1 MQASRTFSRFT
12 VIWLALLL
20 AVTVGPVTHAQAPKP
35 PQPSAQELAVC
46 VACDKTIPIGTVWKH
61 PRGLVCD
68 SCYKLDT
75 RCVLCGLPT
84 VNVFAKT
91 SDGRTVCRYDMP
103 NAVLDVA
110 EAKRLFEE
118 VRSELSGWADG
129 KFAVKSE
136 EIAVN
141 LFDVDYWNFKDGK
154 PVEKAMRREGFSQSR
169 PAGKS
174 LVHNVLLL
182 SAQSKTNTSMTCA
195 HEYTHLWIN
204 ENRPDS
210 RDIDP
215 DTVEAICEVAA
226 YQLATAKAQTDQLER
241 IRKNPYT
248 HGRILPVIEAVK
260 DQSFAALLEWVK
272 SGTDKT
278 LEANGLV
285 AFANGAPPKPRVF
298 VPNAPPPPPPSKL
311 LLRGLSGTK
320 QRRFALINDQT
331 FMAND
336 EAKVKVADKSV
347 RVKCLEIKNDSV
359 VVSVEDG
366 APVTIFLGAQ

>member
-1 MQASRTFSRFT
+1 MQAATKFLGFAA
-12 VIWLALLL
+12 VWLAI
-20 AVTVGPVTHAQAPKP
+20 VGGTTVRAQAPKP

-46 VACDKTIPIGTVWKH
+46 VACDKTIPIGVVWKH

-68 SCYKLDT
+68 PCHKLET

-84 VNVFAKT
+84 VNTFAKT
-91 SDGRTVCRYDMP
+91 SDGRTVCKYDMA
-103 NAVLDVA
+103 NAVLDEA
-110 EAKRLFEE
+110 EAKRLFAE

-129 KFAVKSE
+129 QFAVKSP

-154 PVEKAMRREGFSQSR
+154 PVEKEMRREGFSQSR

-174 LVHNVLLL
+174 MVHNVLLL

-210 RDIDP
+210 REIDP
-215 DTVEAICEVAA
+215 DTVEAICEAAA
-226 YQLATAKAQTDQLER
+226 YQLAVIRGQADQQER
-241 IRKNPYT
+241 IRRNPYT
-248 HGRILPVIEAVK
+248 HGRILPVLDAVK
-260 DQSFAALLEWVK
+260 DQSFGALLEWVK
-272 SGTDKT
+272 SGIEKT
-278 LEANGLV
+278 LEANGLA

-298 VPNAPPPPPPSKL
+298 VPNTPPPPPPSKL
-311 LLRGLSGTK
+311 LFRGLSGSK

-331 FMAND
+331 FTVND

-347 RVKCLEIKNDSV
+347 LVKCLEIRNDSV
-359 VVSVEDG
+359 VVRVDG
-366 APVTIFLGAQ
+366 GEPVTLYLGAQ